1 MNITKRIMVVG
12 VIAPC
17 MTVAPTVWA
26 QYTANFQT
34 NIISSVTS
42 NWSSDYRVGDLNFGD
57 VLVLQSTGVL
67 ANFGGYV
74 GNGVSSSNSVLVT
87 DSGSIWSNS
96 FLYVGVQGVGNNL
109 VISNGGKV
117 FDGFANI
124 GGGASPRISSNS
136 VVVTGTGS
144 VWSNGSDL
152 YIGVYQAGNRVVVN
166 NGGLLVNGAGHIGY
180 NAFTASNNSVVVSDS
195 GSVWKNTGSL
205 NVGEWGSRC
214 SLVVSNGGVVLNG
227 FGIVGYNSGASN
239 DSVVV
244 IGPGS
249 LWTNSNDL
257 VVGDFGARNSL
268 AILNSGVVY
277 NSTAYIGANASAVSN
292 SVLVSDTGS
301 AWQVANSLFVGA
313 GSARNSL
320 VIRNGGAVFSNGGTV
335 GSGSSSSNNNVVITG
350 LGSVWS
356 NGADLLV
363 GNSSGGNSLVISN
376 GGQVIDGYGY
386 AGGYFGGSNSVV
398 VTGSGSVWSNRND
411 LYVGNFGSSN
421 SLIISDSGRVF
432 NKNTYV
438 GYNSPSNNSVLV
450 TGTGSVWSMN
460 TLDVEFSAGPNSL
473 VVSNGGQ
480 MTSTGGL
487 FTKSSILVTG
497 SGSVWSN
504 RDLRTS
510 WNSSLVISNGGQVI
524 NRDAYVAY
532 VNNGDSVRVA
542 DSGVW
547 QSGTVY
553 VGYQGTNAS
562 LVVAGGTVFAASL
575 TIGAYSPACDNLVQL
590 DSGSLIVTNATHDAV
605 LEVRNGSFI
614 QNGGVLQADG
624 LVMTN
629 ACGLFVRNGGTQII
643 GTLVLDP
650 NLSAVGDGIPNGWKQ
665 QYGLDPLDPNLANED
680 ADGDGMSNLQEYL
693 AGTDPTN
700 SASFFSITAV
710 AQEGN
715 DVRVTWMTGMGRTNA
730 LQATTG
736 DITGSYS
743 NNFADIFVVTNSIG
757 TTTNY
762 LDLGA
767 ATNFPSRYY
776 RVRLVP

>member
-1 MNITKRIMVVG
+1 
-12 VIAPC
+12 
-17 MTVAPTVWA
+17 
-26 QYTANFQT
+26 
-34 NIISSVTS
+34 
-42 NWSSDYRVGDLNFGD
+42 
-57 VLVLQSTGVL
+57 
-67 ANFGGYV
+67 
-74 GNGVSSSNSVLVT
+74 
-87 DSGSIWSNS
+87 
-96 FLYVGVQGVGNNL
+96 
-109 VISNGGKV
+109 
-117 FDGFANI
+117 
-124 GGGASPRISSNS
+124 
-136 VVVTGTGS
+136 
-144 VWSNGSDL
+144 
-152 YIGVYQAGNRVVVN
+152 
-166 NGGLLVNGAGHIGY
+166 
-180 NAFTASNNSVVVSDS
+180 
-195 GSVWKNTGSL
+195 
-205 NVGEWGSRC
+205 
-214 SLVVSNGGVVLNG
+214 
-227 FGIVGYNSGASN
+227 
-239 DSVVV
+239 
-244 IGPGS
+244 
-249 LWTNSNDL
+249 
-257 VVGDFGARNSL
+257 
-268 AILNSGVVY
+268 
-277 NSTAYIGANASAVSN
+277 
-292 SVLVSDTGS
+292 
-301 AWQVANSLFVGA
+301 
-313 GSARNSL
+313 
-320 VIRNGGAVFSNGGTV
+320 
-335 GSGSSSSNNNVVITG
+335 
-350 LGSVWS
+350 
-356 NGADLLV
+356 
-363 GNSSGGNSLVISN
+363 
-376 GGQVIDGYGY
+376 
-386 AGGYFGGSNSVV
+386 
-398 VTGSGSVWSNRND
+398 
-411 LYVGNFGSSN
+411 
-421 SLIISDSGRVF
+421 
-432 NKNTYV
+432 
-438 GYNSPSNNSVLV
+438 
-450 TGTGSVWSMN
+450 
-460 TLDVEFSAGPNSL
+460 
-473 VVSNGGQ
+473 

-715 DVRVTWMTGMGRTNA
+715 DVRVTWMTGMAGPTRCRRRPAILPEVIPTTLLIFLSLPTASARRPTIWTSARRPISRRGTIECGWCRSRRIACQQVGTGR
-730 LQATTG
+730 LSRLG
-736 DITGSYS
+736 
-743 NNFADIFVVTNSIG
+743 VHKKVH
-757 TTTNY
+757 
-762 LDLGA
+762 LGA
-767 ATNFPSRYY
+767 
-776 RVRLVP
+776 